1 MSVQLDPIISQKLE
15 DFRQRRRNLII
26 LRGLC
31 TAVVTLLGVFSAI
44 ALADYLTQARMPDE
58 LRTTL
63 SYSGYAIVVI
73 AVWRTCARLLIQL
86 PSRRKLARLIEQTA
100 PDLREDLLSAV
111 ELGKEDGVERDSEIF
126 RNLVQQDVSS
136 RVKTLDM
143 SSALP
148 LARLRKWLT
157 ATAGL
162 IALTLILLYNPDF
175 GVKFQRAIGRA
186 LLPGANI
193 AAVTDL
199 EVRILAPG
207 EDLAVT
213 PKSEPLRFLI
223 AVSGK
228 EKGQSFERV
237 ELETRVAGEK
247 QKPVGM
253 SGRKDNQFSLDYNV
267 ARENFEYRILVDE
280 SPVTMNI
287 GSKTAQWI
295 EMDVASRPY
304 VTSFTKTY
312 RYPEY
317 TRVESKTEDRNQ
329 SGGLKGWEGTEVDL
343 ILHTNQAV
351 TAGTIEL
358 DLTGSGEAEIEL
370 KPSEDGRQLST
381 TIVLDKPGTYRA
393 TRVTSEQTG
402 WKSKPSQA
410 FEISVRLDEAPAIR
424 IVSPEERSVL
434 AASDDILPLTV
445 ASADDLALE
454 EIQYHLKV
462 NNGGWKKFSIP
473 GLEAPID
480 KKEVLVQFELDL
492 LDFKLRPND
501 RVTLKLVATD
511 RKGALGESEPIQL
524 SIISRDLDLSAIQ
537 TIKLKSMV
545 IEGIAKLA
553 NSADARAKSTIE
565 LYNTSLKNNGSISP
579 VVAEELR
586 SLSRSLAEESGL
598 LLDKTMT
605 ALTAMPRGTDSLELS
620 LLARAINSIT
630 QLRSGQALSRA
641 ETAIATD
648 DPNIRKE
655 VIQEFRGTVEQ
666 DRGLTGNL
674 RNVSQGLLG
683 NQVRAVGV
691 TYLRQLVKNQGEL
704 EELLKGDYHY
714 NSIVRRQEVALN
726 HWRTIENVLKLSS
739 STRSN
744 YFFRSLAKEENKL
757 REALDG
763 NDTKNQRA
771 FLASAITSWNG
782 KVRQIHDTENNRLR
796 STVRSS
802 RSGRENFLWQIP
814 QSSNQINDVSALVT
828 AIESNPGYSSW
839 PASKGKWVERDILS
853 KIHGTALISNIE
865 GRARLEESRK
875 DSDSPFVKDL
885 GQTARALRRIN
896 EQFKAQGELEE
907 EAVPMAGKF
916 RELKDIFKFLES
928 YHEVVDSL
936 GLASTFANKEKWE
949 MVKSDNR
956 AERAIHWGAAAAPW
970 RMLSG
975 RVAGIPYDQLG
986 GASENRTEAA
996 KILRELPKQSYVK
1009 TVDEEM
1015 SRRVEDLGR
1024 APQSTAKEVE
1034 SVQADLRRVI
1044 KLLSPAVKNARE
1056 KLNQLA
1062 PSLPELAR
1070 QLAKKAREAKAQS
1083 EAIVGKPEDKA
1094 TEVRQETT
1102 KLQREQRIL
1111 GNEITL
1117 FNAALRQEANVQNVL
1132 DDEGREI
1139 ARDAD
1144 DAAALLQD
1152 KENAAENAID
1162 QALQA
1167 TNRGSQNENLKKA
1180 SEKQGELAEVLDAI
1194 ADHFEKVEQGEEV
1207 TESREELRQ
1216 AEEELGIKEQIEE
1229 QFAQVERLAELAK
1242 LSPEEL
1248 LAELEKELADNKPMQ
1263 KELSEIT
1270 EDTIAEAEESLE
1282 AAAEE
1287 EEEIAEQL
1295 ENTDKEVV
1303 DEKKKLAKELDKLAL
1318 DIKRLADR
1326 EVRQAS
1332 HLARQSSAGE
1342 AFEELTETREELL
1355 ELAQETKENA
1365 KPEETAGEL
1374 AQTAQDLVEPL
1385 LEEAGDLAEAAEQA
1399 EAVSKLTPEQ
1409 ASEQAKEADEKTDLA
1424 EEQAEVAQE
1433 QAKSAEAKAEPAR
1446 QEAVQAVQ
1454 DALKAEQDAA
1464 FAKQK
1469 AQDAAQDAS
1478 REPDDQ
1484 SVQNQAK
1491 QAQEAAQQARQDAQ
1505 QAQQDAQQAQ
1515 EQANQLAQEA
1525 NAAEESA
1532 QQAQDEAEQ
1541 AQQNAEFAEERA
1553 NKKPSQVAASQR
1565 TAAKAQQES
1574 EKASEKA
1581 TELAQKAQELA
1592 AKLDALSESASP
1604 DTEALSQAQDQQQEV
1619 GEDVF
1624 DAAQDIA
1631 RAARHE
1637 ERLGNEEAAEALSEI
1652 AEGAEQAAEQ
1662 EVAQAGQELQNEQLA
1677 QQLGELAQEGQEVAQ
1692 SKQAQ
1697 KAAQQNEQAQEA
1709 QQALQEAGQQAQQS
1723 AESQPDFQE
1732 IGEAAQEFAQETQAA
1747 AEEFSEAAEQGQQQA
1762 EQAQQQAQ
1770 QAQQQAQQAQQA
1782 QKQAQQQAQEAQK
1795 SAQQAQQASEQ
1806 AQQQASSQPENA
1818 QAQEAAQEAGQEAQQ
1833 AQQASQEAGQE
1844 AQQAQQASQEAGQE
1858 AQQAQQ
1864 ASQEAGQQAQ
1874 AGEQAAQEAAEL
1886 AEAAESFAES
1896 FPSEPA
1902 FADSGSQDSPQG
1914 SESEETGF
1922 GEALASAEQAI
1933 GEQAEALA
1941 SLGEQSGQGEGQQPG
1956 EPQSGEGQP
1965 GEGQPEEGQPG
1976 EGQPGEGQPEE
1987 GQPGE
1992 GQPGE
1997 GQPGEGQPGEG
2008 QPGEGQPGEGQ
2019 PGEGQ
2024 PGEGQPGEGQPGEGQ
2039 PGEGSPSPSS
2049 GEAPLTSPETA
2060 QALAQTLDSLDQALN
2075 PSTNPF
2081 GQESAPSE
2089 GGQPSDSSL
2098 AQAAQSAQQGQ
2109 PSEGQPGEG
2118 PPGEG
2123 PPGEGPPGQGQPS
2136 QGQPSTS
2143 AEAAQALAQAAQALA
2158 QATQAQSS
2166 AMAQSRIP
2174 GQMPKSEGF
2183 QLTSGEGAAVDAA
2196 PGMAFQELPLADLEN
2211 KSKLEWSRL
2220 PPKLAKDL
2228 MDGRREAVSGE
2239 YRNRVEAYFRAMAEK
2254 SRKKK

>member
-1 MSVQLDPIISQKLE
+1 
-15 DFRQRRRNLII
+15 
-26 LRGLC
+26 
-31 TAVVTLLGVFSAI
+31 
-44 ALADYLTQARMPDE
+44 
-58 LRTTL
+58 
-63 SYSGYAIVVI
+63 
-73 AVWRTCARLLIQL
+73 
-86 PSRRKLARLIEQTA
+86 
-100 PDLREDLLSAV
+100 
-111 ELGKEDGVERDSEIF
+111 
-126 RNLVQQDVSS
+126 
-136 RVKTLDM
+136 
-143 SSALP
+143 
-148 LARLRKWLT
+148 
-157 ATAGL
+157 
-162 IALTLILLYNPDF
+162 
-175 GVKFQRAIGRA
+175 
-186 LLPGANI
+186 
-193 AAVTDL
+193 
-199 EVRILAPG
+199 
-207 EDLAVT
+207 
-213 PKSEPLRFLI
+213 
-223 AVSGK
+223 
-228 EKGQSFERV
+228 
-237 ELETRVAGEK
+237 
-247 QKPVGM
+247 
-253 SGRKDNQFSLDYNV
+253 
-267 ARENFEYRILVDE
+267 
-280 SPVTMNI
+280 MNI

-317 TRVESKTEDRNQ
+317 TKIEPKTVTRKDR
-329 SGGLKGWEGTEVDL
+329 GDLEGWEGTEVDL
-343 ILHTNQAV
+343 VLHANQAV

-358 DLTGSGEAEIEL
+358 DLTGGGQSKIDL

-381 TIVLDKPGTYRA
+381 TIVLRKPGTYRA
-393 TRVTSEQTG
+393 SGVTSNRTG
-402 WKSKPSQA
+402 WGSKPSQA
-410 FEISVRLDEAPAIR
+410 FEISVRLDETPAIR
-424 IVSPEERSVL
+424 IVSPEERSILVS
-434 AASDDILPLTV
+434 SDDIFPLTV
-445 ASADDLALE
+445 AAADDLALE

-462 NNGGWKKFSIP
+462 NNRGWKKYSIP

-480 KKEVLVQFELDL
+480 KKEVLVRFELDL

-501 RVTLKLVATD
+501 RAILKLVATD
-511 RKGALGESEPIQL
+511 RKGAIGESEPIQL

-545 IEGIAKLA
+545 IEGISKLA
-553 NSADARAKSTIE
+553 NSADARAKATIE
-565 LYNTSLKNNGSISP
+565 LYNTSLKDHNSPISP

-586 SLSRSLAEESGL
+586 SLSSSLAEEGGL
-598 LLDKTMT
+598 LLDKTLT
-605 ALTAMPRGTDSLELS
+605 ALTAMPRGTDSFEIAF
-620 LLARAINSIT
+620 LARAINSIT
-630 QLRSGQALSRA
+630 QLRAGQALSRA

-648 DPNIRKE
+648 DQNIRKD
-655 VIQEFRGTVEQ
+655 VVQEFRAKVEQ

-674 RNVSQGLLG
+674 RNVTQGLFG
-683 NQVRAVGV
+683 NQVRAIGS
-691 TYLRQLVKNQGEL
+691 TYLRQLVKNQNEL

-714 NSIVRRQEVALN
+714 KSIVRRQEVALN
-726 HWRTIENVLKLSS
+726 HWRTIENVLKLS
-739 STRSN
+739 TTN
-744 YFFRSLAKEENKL
+744 HTHLFRSLAKEENQL

-763 NDTKNQRA
+763 NETKSQRDL
-771 FLASAITSWNG
+771 LARTVKSWND
-782 KVRQIHDTENNRLR
+782 KVRQIHDTENKRLR

-802 RSGRENFLWQIP
+802 RQPLTESWRYSRDRSGRENFLWQIP
-814 QSSNQINDVSALVT
+814 QSSNQIKDVSDLVT
-828 AIESNPGYSSW
+828 AIESNPDYSSW

-853 KIHGTALISNIE
+853 KIHGTALVSNIQ
-865 GRARLEESRK
+865 GRARLEEARK
-875 DSDSPFVKDL
+875 DADSRFVKDL
-885 GQTARALRRIN
+885 GQTARALRRLV
-896 EQFKAQGELEE
+896 EQFGSQKQTGPMTKEEKDKTPEIQLAHKDWGSANQADVLAVLRSTARQLFPHAERYDWNSINVGRSSDGPIVLFRRGDLGEYLVNLNTGDKYWAQYAFQFSHEIGHILCGYREGEQSNHWFEEMLCETASLFALKKLSEEWKTDPPYPNWKPFAESFDEYAQERIDQQPWPKDLSLADWYTKEKELLIKDGRNLDRNLMVAIRILPFFEKNPAGWAACSALNKKKGQEKRSFETYLRDWHESCQTDEHRGFVSKMAKAFGYEFANPDLQTEGQVSSAI

-916 RELKDIFKFLES
+916 RELKDIFRLLET
-928 YHEVVDSL
+928 YHEAVESL

-949 MVKSDNR
+949 MMKSDNR

-970 RMLSG
+970 RILSG
-975 RVAGIPYDQLG
+975 RVAGIPSDQLG
-986 GASENRTEAA
+986 GAIEARNEAA
-996 KILRELPKQSYVK
+996 KILRDLSKQTYSK
-1009 TVDEEM
+1009 AIDEEM
-1015 SRRVEDLGR
+1015 GQRVEDLGR

-1034 SVQADLRRVI
+1034 LVQADLRRVI

-1056 KLNQLA
+1056 KLDQLA

-1083 EAIVGKPEDKA
+1083 ESIAGKPEDEA

-1102 KLQREQRIL
+1102 KLQREQRVL

-1144 DAAALLQD
+1144 DAAALVQD

-1167 TNRGSQNENLKKA
+1167 TSRGSQNENLKKA

-1194 ADHFEKVEQGEEV
+1194 ADHFEKVDQGEEV

-1263 KELSEIT
+1263 QELSEIT
-1270 EDTIAEAEESLE
+1270 EDTIAEAEETLE

-1409 ASEQAKEADEKTDLA
+1409 ASEQAKVADEKAELA
-1424 EEQAEVAQE
+1424 EAQAETAQE
-1433 QAKSAEAKAEPAR
+1433 QAQAAEAKAEPAS
-1446 QEAVQAVQ
+1446 QEATQAVQ
-1454 DALKAEQDAA
+1454 DALKAAQDAA
-1464 FAKQK
+1464 FAEQK
-1469 AQDAAQDAS
+1469 AQDAAEDAA
-1478 REPDDQ
+1478 RQPDDQ
-1484 SVQNQAK
+1484 SVQNEAK
-1491 QAQEAAQQARQDAQ
+1491 QAQQTAQQAQQDAQ

-1532 QQAQDEAEQ
+1532 QQAQDEAEETKK
-1541 AQQNAEFAEERA
+1541 NAEFAEERA
-1553 NKKPSQVAASQR
+1553 NKKPSQVAASQQ
-1565 TAAKAQQES
+1565 TAAKAQQEA

-1604 DTEALSQAQDQQQEV
+1604 ETEALSQAQDQQQEV

-1637 ERLGNEEAAEALSEI
+1637 ERLGNEQAAEALSEI
-1652 AEGAEQAAEQ
+1652 AEGAEQAAQE

-1677 QQLGELAQEGQEVAQ
+1677 QQLGELAQESQELAQ

-1697 KAAQQNEQAQEA
+1697 KAAQQNQQAQDA
-1709 QQALQEAGQQAQQS
+1709 QQSLQEAGQQAQES

-1732 IGEAAQEFAQETQAA
+1732 LGEAAQEFAEETQSA

-1762 EQAQQQAQ
+1762 QQAQQQAQ
-1770 QAQQQAQQAQQA
+1770 QAQQQAQKAQ
-1782 QKQAQQQAQEAQK
+1782 QAQQQAQQQDQQAQK
-1795 SAQQAQQASEQ
+1795 SSQQAQKASEQ

-1818 QAQEAAQEAGQEAQQ
+1818 QAQQAAQEAGQEAQQ

-1864 ASQEAGQQAQ
+1864 AAQEAGQEAQ
-1874 AGEQAAQEAAEL
+1874 AGEQSRPRSRGTSRGRRILCRVVPVGTCICRQRRARTPLE
-1886 AEAAESFAES
+1886 
-1896 FPSEPA
+1896 
-1902 FADSGSQDSPQG
+1902 G
-1914 SESEETGF
+1914 SESEESGF

-1941 SLGEQSGQGEGQQPG
+1941 SLGEQSGQGEGQPSEGQP
-1956 EPQSGEGQP
+1956 SEGQP
-1965 GEGQPEEGQPG
+1965 GEGQPSEGQPG
-1976 EGQPGEGQPEE
+1976 EGQPGEGQPSEGQPGEGQPSEGQPGEGQPSE

-1997 GQPGEGQPGEG
+1997 GQ
-2008 QPGEGQPGEGQ
+2008 
-2019 PGEGQ
+2019 
-2024 PGEGQPGEGQPGEGQ
+2024 
-2039 PGEGSPSPSS
+2039 GSPSPSS

-2075 PSTNPF
+2075 PSANPF
-2081 GQESAPSE
+2081 SQESAPSE

-2118 PPGEG
+2118 QPGEG
-2123 PPGEGPPGQGQPS
+2123 QPGEGQPGAR
-2136 QGQPSTS
+2136 TTR
-2143 AEAAQALAQAAQALA
+2143 AR
-2158 QATQAQSS
+2158 TT
-2166 AMAQSRIP
+2166 
-2174 GQMPKSEGF
+2174 F
-2183 QLTSGEGAAVDAA
+2183 
-2196 PGMAFQELPLADLEN
+2196 N
-2211 KSKLEWSRL
+2211 KC
-2220 PPKLAKDL
+2220 
-2228 MDGRREAVSGE
+2228 
-2239 YRNRVEAYFRAMAEK
+2239 
-2254 SRKKK
+2254 